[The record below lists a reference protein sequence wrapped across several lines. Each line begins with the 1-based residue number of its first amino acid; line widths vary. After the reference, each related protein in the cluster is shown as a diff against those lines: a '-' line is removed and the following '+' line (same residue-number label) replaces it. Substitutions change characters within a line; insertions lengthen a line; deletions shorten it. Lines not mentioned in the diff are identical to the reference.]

1 MASLMLS
8 LILMFHL
15 NFYSPAAKHAA
26 HKQIVTFTHPVNQ
39 PQYQQQSPPENAK
52 CCWDNAFSRQHG
64 WTSRS
69 SSTGPS
75 YMLQGGNAI

>member
-1 MASLMLS
+1 
-8 LILMFHL
+8 MFHP
-15 NFYSPAAKHAA
+15 NFYSSAAKHAA

-39 PQYQQQSPPENAK
+39 PQYQQPPPENAK
-52 CCWDNAFSRQHG
+52 CCWDNAFSQQHG

-75 YMLQGGNAI
+75 YMLQGGTPI